1 MLCVAKMIE
10 RIRTLDPAHSTT
22 HLISIGGWN
31 APHPDSTYSAT
42 DVYNAW
48 HKWNTETIIS
58 AKHGFYGNYRFGFI
72 HYESVLQ
79 ITLLI
84 IFPSFL
90 RKNIL
95 SITLPLLLP
104 LPHTGFDGFDWDIE
118 GNDDEDSPFN
128 TFKVGKFSSVDLNY
142 VEYKSTVE

>member
-58 AKHGFYGNYRFGFI
+58 PEHGFYGKCCHHLPYLFSHTNI
-72 HYESVLQ
+72 S
-79 ITLLI
+79 LI
-84 IFPSFL
+84 Y
-90 RKNIL
+90 L
-95 SITLPLLLP
+95 SLLLP
-104 LPHTGFDGFDWDIE
+104 SLSLLPHTGFDGFDWDIE

-142 VEYKSTVE
+142 VKYKSTVE